1 MSVIPPGKVGDRFV
15 ATFVAVTLLLFL
27 AIVGL
32 VIYMVIRVTAVENA
46 NAALSRANAA
56 TAATAH
62 NDNIASCQQS
72 NTSRTE
78 DIGIWTAVLT
88 LPPGATAAQRAAV
101 ARDLKLVDQA
111 YALRD
116 CAALY
121 GTGR

>member
-56 TAATAH
+56 NAVIAR

-78 DIGIWTAVLT
+78 DIGI
-88 LPPGATAAQRAAV
+88 ATAAQRAAV

>member
-56 TAATAH
+56 NAVIER